1 MNKFTRGVLA
11 VPAALVIWAWSGP
24 VSGMGLG
31 RPITRAIL
39 GDTLS
44 VSVSV
49 RLESGEELLPECV
62 RAEVQFGD
70 DKLAAS
76 AVQVSVRDSVAPLGR
91 TASPMVQIRT
101 TALINEPV
109 VTVYLT
115 VGCQS
120 RITRKWV
127 SLVDPPDVQ
136 PPVSA
141 AVVPGQPASATG
153 QDPSD
158 AMPHVGARGA
168 PSLRAVRDPISRSS
182 GLGHKAP
189 SFSLTGGEKTEP
201 SKNGKAS
208 KKSEP
213 RQMRAPAKKPASAE
227 VRDVPR
233 LELDPVATEAA
244 VAPDLQMAQGLSV
257 PPPQEEAS
265 SPELQERRRAAS
277 AIWQAMNASPEE
289 LARDRD
295 RLEQVERRLDALTR
309 DNHRAS
315 EAVAGLQGKL
325 AQPERNQG
333 VIYGLVALVVALM
346 AALVW
351 RERVLRRAL
360 AEQSGWLPSRTP
372 EEMEDLSR
380 HDGDTAILLSSIDD
394 VVAEVD
400 AEPPFASPVSAPV
413 SPPVSIATEG
423 GPALASAAFVA
434 PVSAAPKERLRD
446 VSVDELIDL
455 EQQAEF
461 FLVLG
466 QDESAIEVL
475 EGYIRTTSA
484 SSPMPF
490 LKLLEIYRRQGM
502 RTDYER
508 TRMNF
513 NLRFNAHAPLWDADP
528 SHGHELKDYPG
539 IIERLQALWS
549 DPDQA
554 LEVLERSLMR
564 QDAESYTFDLPA
576 YRELLFL
583 YAILRDL
590 TDDHHGRAA
599 HHGQVMVS
607 SPSHHGTA
615 DDGRPLMATLPM
627 KALPEMAPVLSLD
640 LELDDLYIDPP
651 EPASTPT
658 HKP

>member
-1 MNKFTRGVLA
+1 MNKFKRGALA
-11 VPAALVIWAWSGP
+11 VPAALALWAWSAP
-24 VSGMGLG
+24 ASGMGLG

-39 GDTLS
+39 GDTLA
-44 VSVSV
+44 VSVPV
-49 RLESGEELLPECV
+49 RLEPGEELATECV

-76 AVQVSVRDSVAPLGR
+76 AVQVSVRDSVAPVGR
-91 TASPMVQIRT
+91 TATPMVQVRT
-101 TALINEPV
+101 SALINEPV
-109 VTVYLT
+109 VTVTLT
-115 VGCQS
+115 VGCQA

-136 PPVSA
+136 MPA
-141 AVVPGQPASATG
+141 IGEPASAPTSAATAA
-153 QDPSD
+153 QAEPD
-158 AMPHVGARGA
+158 AGMTRP
-168 PSLRAVRDPISRSS
+168 LKAVRDPISRTS

-189 SFSLTGGEKTEP
+189 SFSLAGGEP
-201 SKNGKAS
+201 SAADQSKAVRKQS
-208 KKSEP
+208 SARKAADAAPK
-213 RQMRAPAKKPASAE
+213 RAVAP
-227 VRDVPR
+227 VREAPR

-244 VAPDLQMAQGLSV
+244 VLPGLQMAQGLTV
-257 PPPQEEAS
+257 PPPQDEAS
-265 SPELQERRRAAS
+265 SPELLQRRRAAA

-289 LARDRD
+289 LARERD
-295 RLEQVERRLDALTR
+295 RLEEVERRLDALTR
-309 DNHRAS
+309 DNQRAS
-315 EAVAGLQGKL
+315 EAVAGLQGRL
-325 AQPERNQG
+325 ARPDDNQ
-333 VIYGLVALVVALM
+333 VVVYGLGALVVFLAGVL
-346 AALVW
+346 AW
-351 RERVLRRAL
+351 RERALRRAL

-372 EEMEDLSR
+372 EELEEMSR
-380 HDGDTAILLSSIDD
+380 HEGDTAILLSDIHD

-400 AEPPFASPVSAPV
+400 AEPPEAAAPVVANVTSPAVTSTAAPVLTEAGSAPQPRQD
-413 SPPVSIATEG
+413 S
-423 GPALASAAFVA
+423 
-434 PVSAAPKERLRD
+434 PKERLRD

-528 SHGHELKDYPG
+528 THGHELKDYPG
-539 IIERLQALWS
+539 IIERLQALWPN
-549 DPDQA
+549 PDQA

-590 TDDHHGRAA
+590 TEDHGSGMHHG
-599 HHGQVMVS
+599 HVMVAS
-607 SPSHHGTA
+607 SPSHRATT

-651 EPASTPT
+651 DLT